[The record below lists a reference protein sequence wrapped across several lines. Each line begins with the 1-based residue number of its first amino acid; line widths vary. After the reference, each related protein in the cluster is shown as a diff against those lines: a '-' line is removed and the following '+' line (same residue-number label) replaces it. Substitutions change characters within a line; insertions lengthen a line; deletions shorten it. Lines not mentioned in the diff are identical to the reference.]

1 MVSPGACFR
10 LGHFDLRGGRPVRFF
25 FLLARLSL
33 GIPSLRVYMKTPI
46 LDSLG
51 TPTQR
56 RAGCSYYRAS
66 FLTGPARAEYSLRLV
81 LSTGHSQSVKLIPK
95 GEEERASECPA
106 DDDTTGSVARAECHV
121 HLFDCERLRSSADS
135 LSCALFFG
143 AGYFRTDR
151 QLLER

>member
-1 MVSPGACFR
+1 
-10 LGHFDLRGGRPVRFF
+10 
-25 FLLARLSL
+25 
-33 GIPSLRVYMKTPI
+33 MKTPI

-121 HLFDCERLRSSADS
+121 HLFDCERLTVARLIAFLAHFFLARDISG
-135 LSCALFFG
+135 LIGSCLNGDAPSFG
-143 AGYFRTDR
+143 LAP
-151 QLLER
+151 